1 MFIPEPLKW
10 PKLAPLLGR
19 IIMLKGPA
27 LPFSHLYHKLYHCQ
41 GKVGCDLAKKEHE
54 KTKGDIETDVSHQVE
69 YHIIGFDS
77 DIALDNS
84 IFSQNNFNVTWYE
97 NGMKME
103 KDNIDVHN
111 EFDRKINF
119 MATWWQIAVAGG
131 TCIRANPAS
140 QKVDAGVLLD

>member
-1 MFIPEPLKW
+1 MFIPDPREW

-27 LPFSHLYHKLYHCQ
+27 LPFSHRYHKLYHRQ
-41 GKVGCDLAKKEHE
+41 GKVGCDLAKKMHE
-54 KTKGDIETDVSHQVE
+54 KTEGDIKNDASRQVE
-69 YHIIGFDS
+69 YHIIVFDS
-77 DIALDNS
+77 DIVLDNS
-84 IFSQNNFNVTWYE
+84 IFSQNNFNVTRYE

-103 KDNIDVHN
+103 KDDIDVDN

-131 TCIRANPAS
+131 TRICANPAS
-140 QKVDAGVLLD
+140 QKVDAGALLD